1 MVFAVSSEI
10 NKYKKAP
17 VVAGVPQGTVL
28 EPFLFLAYIN
38 DKPETA
44 TSSETKLFADDSLL
58 YSTINNQADSD
69 LLQKD
74 PTSLQKWA
82 SECK

>member
-1 MVFAVSSEI
+1 M
-10 NKYKKAP
+10 
-17 VVAGVPQGTVL
+17 VAGVPHGTVL

-38 DKPETA
+38 DKPETT

-74 PTSLQKWA
+74 PTSLHKWE
-82 SECK
+82 SEWQMSFNPSNA